1 MRITVLGTIT
11 IIAVVIIALL
21 IIETLADGS
30 KQGPQQ
36 DEPPVD

>member
-11 IIAVVIIALL
+11 IFAVVLIALH
-21 IIETLADGS
+21 IIVKLADGR

-36 DEPPVD
+36 DEPPLD